1 MRIRHHLHIARNGS
15 LYRFGGDSEAQA
27 NTSTATNTRTSQV
40 NTDQSMMGGDGAVGI
55 NGTSNLVDKSV
66 VNNTAFTD
74 TSNRST
80 NFSDTSDRSTNFTD
94 TSNRSVNSSKA
105 FSDSSNRAVS
115 TSSSNSTVTN
125 NTATDFGA
133 VVKALDGMNSLSN
146 ASVNM
151 SGQMVRDGFGAV
163 SSQSRDNI
171 NVLDKAFNFVAGA
184 SATNARSYTDML
196 GFATDTIAKTGTAYA
211 DAKDGGTNKTL
222 LIAAVATVA
231 AVGLAVALR
240 N

>member
-1 MRIRHHLHIARNGS
+1 
-15 LYRFGGDSEAQA
+15 
-27 NTSTATNTRTSQV
+27 
-40 NTDQSMMGGDGAVGI
+40 MGGDGAVGV
-55 NGTSNLVDKSV
+55 NGTSNLIDKSV

-80 NFSDTSDRSTNFTD
+80 NFADSSNRSTNFT
-94 TSNRSVNSSKA
+94 
-105 FSDSSNRAVS
+105 DSSNRAVS
-115 TSSSNSTVTN
+115 NSSTTN
-125 NTATDFGA
+125 NTTTDFGA
-133 VVKALDGMNSLSN
+133 VVRALDGMSSLSS
-146 ASVNM
+146 ASINM

-163 SSQSRDNI
+163 AGQSRDNI
-171 NVLDKAFNFVAGA
+171 NVLDKAFTFAAGA
-184 SATNARSYTDML
+184 SATNAQSYTDML
-196 GFATDTIAKTGTAYA
+196 GFAKDTITKTGAAYA

>member
-1 MRIRHHLHIARNGS
+1 MRIRHHLHYARHGS
-15 LYRFGGDSEAQA
+15 IYRFGGDSEAQA
-27 NTSTATNTRTSQV
+27 NTSTSNRTTSSQV
-40 NTDQSMMGGDGAVGI
+40 NTDQSMTGGDGAVGV
-55 NGTSNLVDKSV
+55 NGTSNLIDQSV

-80 NFSDTSDRSTNFTD
+80 NFTD
-94 TSNRSVNSSKA
+94 TSNRSSVATTSSNTA
-105 FSDSSNRAVS
+105 FTDSSNRSV
-115 TSSSNSTVTN
+115 TTN
-125 NTATDFGA
+125 NNVTDFGA
-133 VVKALDGMNSLSN
+133 VVKALDGMSSLSS
-146 ASVNM
+146 ASINM

-171 NVLDKAFNFVAGA
+171 NVLDKAFTFVAGA
-184 SATNARSYTDML
+184 SATNAQSYTDML
-196 GFATDTIAKTGTAYA
+196 GFAKDTISKTGAAFA

>member
-1 MRIRHHLHIARNGS
+1 M
-15 LYRFGGDSEAQA
+15 
-27 NTSTATNTRTSQV
+27 T
-40 NTDQSMMGGDGAVGI
+40 GGDGAVGV
-55 NGTSNLVDKSV
+55 NGTSNLIDQSV

-80 NFSDTSDRSTNFTD
+80 NFTDLSNRSTSSNTAFTD
-94 TSNRSVNSSKA
+94 TSNRSVVNSS
-105 FSDSSNRAVS
+105 
-115 TSSSNSTVTN
+115 TTN
-125 NTATDFGA
+125 NTTTDFGA
-133 VVKALDGMNSLSN
+133 VVKALDGMSSLSS
-146 ASVNM
+146 ASINM

-163 SSQSRDNI
+163 AGQSRDNI
-171 NVLDKAFNFVAGA
+171 NVLDKAFTFAAGA
-184 SATNARSYTDML
+184 SATNAQSYTDML
-196 GFATDTIAKTGTAYA
+196 GFAKDTIAKTGAAYA